1 MVSFVIE
8 MRDQAVDQ
16 AIETKVKNRIF
27 GHGRGWV
34 FTPKHFLD
42 LGGPVSI
49 RQALFQLEKKKVV
62 RRIAQ
67 GLYDYPATHK
77 VLGTIAPNIEAVAKA
92 IAEKNGAKFLPSGAY
107 AANMIGL
114 SEQVPGRVIFLTDG
128 PPKKFKIGNLE
139 VIFKQTTVK
148 NMSAAGSKE
157 ALVVQAFK
165 FMQRKHI
172 DDRMLQITKRYLKG
186 ANRSEFDKNL
196 KFAPDWIRSILF
208 KLMGSEL

>member
-1 MVSFVIE
+1 M
-8 MRDQAVDQ
+8 DQ
-16 AIETKVKNRIF
+16 AIEIKVKNRIF

-49 RQALFQLEKKKVV
+49 RQALFQLERQKII

-77 VLGTIAPNIEAVAKA
+77 VLGTVAPNIEAVAKA
-92 IAEKNGAKFLPSGAY
+92 IAEKNGAKILPSGAY
-107 AANMIGL
+107 AANMIGF

-128 PPKKFKIGNLE
+128 PPKKLKIGNLE
-139 VIFKQTTVK
+139 IVFRQSTVK

-165 FMQRKHI
+165 FMQKRHI
-172 DDRMLQITKRYLKG
+172 DDRILQITKRYLKG
-186 ANRSEFDKNL
+186 TTRSEFEKNL
-196 KFAPDWIRSILF
+196 KFAPDWIRIILL
-208 KLMGSEL
+208 KLMESEL